1 MADHT
6 VPRTAWTRTLA
17 AVAFFVALTLANTW
31 SLAMRPATAIG
42 QHGDAFFSVW
52 RLAWV
57 AHQLTTDPLH
67 LFDGNIFY
75 PEPRTLA
82 YSDAMLLP
90 AVVLAPFQ
98 WAGARPI
105 VVYNLLLLST
115 FVLNAVAAYVLVY
128 RLVGSYP
135 AGVLAG
141 VIFAFSPY
149 RFEHFDHL
157 EMQLSFW
164 IPLAVLAWH
173 RAVERQTTR
182 DCLVVSVLVAAQ
194 ILSCIYYA
202 VFLITSLGA
211 ITACVVL
218 AYSDQSD
225 PSGNVDAAC
234 RRWWYLR
241 STRCRISAI
250 VTAWGTGPRG

>member
-1 MADHT
+1 MADGRIF
-6 VPRTAWTRTLA
+6 PRTWWLHTAIALA
-17 AVAFFVALTLANTW
+17 LFVALTLINAWPLAVAPNT
-31 SLAMRPATAIG
+31 TVG

-57 AHQLTTDPLH
+57 AHQLRANPLH
-67 LFDGNIFY
+67 LFDANIFY

-90 AVVLAPFQ
+90 ATVLAPFH

-105 VVYNLLLLST
+105 VLYNVFLLST
-115 FVLNAVAAYVLVY
+115 FVLNGLAAYVLVY
-128 RLVGSYP
+128 RLVGSYV
-135 AGVLAG
+135 AGLLAG

-182 DCLVVSVLVAAQ
+182 DCLLVSAAVAAQ

-202 VFLITSLGA
+202 LFLITALGVM
-211 ITACVVL
+211 TAFCFWRTPLKAVR
-218 AYSDQSD
+218 
-225 PSGNVDAAC
+225 AAAMM
-234 RRWWYLR
+234 LLP
-241 STRCRISAI
+241 AM
-250 VTAWGTGPRG
+250 V